1 MEEMFLVC
9 PIVEDMTT
17 VESNALTT
25 EQLARRQHQWCLARF
40 DKGDSETKVTKKLV
54 RVLRD
59 VGVKKRD
66 AKMLATLA
74 VSLAHDCYIAG
85 ERP

>member
-9 PIVEDMTT
+9 PIVEGMTT
-17 VESNALTT
+17 AETNALTT
-25 EQLARRQHQWCLARF
+25 EQLARRQHQWCLSRF
-40 DKGDSETKVTKKLV
+40 DKGHSEKKVTKKLV
-54 RVLRD
+54 RVLRE
-59 VGVKKRD
+59 VGVRKRD
-66 AKMLATLA
+66 AKVLATLA